1 MSGHH
6 DPNDVPSPVVSAET
20 AREAWR
26 RMQDLIIGE
35 GPGRMQSACAM
46 AHVPPGVLKT
56 LIHLSPDV
64 PTPMRDIA
72 NYFGVDSSY
81 VTSLVD
87 ELENNGLAERQ
98 PHPTDRRIK
107 TIALTP
113 KGIEAQRSIQ
123 ELMWEPP
130 AFFQALSES
139 EQAQLARILDKLI
152 VAEAALKHVARAAN

>member
-1 MSGHH
+1 
-6 DPNDVPSPVVSAET
+6 
-20 AREAWR
+20 
-26 RMQDLIIGE
+26 MQDLIIGE

-56 LIHLSPDV
+56 LIHLSPDA

-72 NYFGVDSSY
+72 THFGVDSSY

-87 ELENNGLAERQ
+87 ELENNGLAERR

-107 TIALTP
+107 TIALTA
-113 KGIEAQRSIQ
+113 KGLEAQRSIQ

-130 AFFQALSES
+130 ACFAALSES
-139 EQAQLARILDKLI
+139 EQTQLARLLRKL
-152 VAEAALKHVARAAN
+152 VDAESALKKAAVPAGAVAGGATS